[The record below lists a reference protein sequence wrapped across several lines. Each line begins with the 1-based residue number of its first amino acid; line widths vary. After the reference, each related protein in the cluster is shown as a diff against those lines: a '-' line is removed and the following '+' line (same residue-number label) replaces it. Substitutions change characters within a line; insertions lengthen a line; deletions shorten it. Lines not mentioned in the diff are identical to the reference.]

1 MGDNMSMFDVT
12 PAAVNVSSL
21 TESVLSGEMAATT
34 AAGSAAL
41 VGVVPMAGSAD
52 DVALA
57 SAMAGAG
64 GAYLGVA
71 GAHVGQRSTY
81 AAGQSMSSISY
92 VLQEL
97 ISAAQ
102 FSF

>member
-1 MGDNMSMFDVT
+1 MSMFDVS
-12 PAAVNVSSL
+12 PEAVNLSSL
-21 TESVLSGEMAATT
+21 TESVVTGEMAATT

-41 VGVVPMAGSAD
+41 TGVVPMAASAD
-52 DVALA
+52 DVAFA

-64 GAYLGVA
+64 GPYLGVA
-71 GAHVGQRSTY
+71 GSHFGQRASY
-81 AAGQSMSSISY
+81 ATGQSMSSISY

-97 ISAAQ
+97 ISAAK

>member
-1 MGDNMSMFDVT
+1 MSMFDVS
-12 PAAVNVSSL
+12 PAAVNLSSL
-21 TESVLSGEMAATT
+21 TEAALTGDMAATT
-34 AAGSAAL
+34 AAGAAAL
-41 VGVVPMAGSAD
+41 TGVVPMAASAD
-52 DVALA
+52 DVAFAA
-57 SAMAGAG
+57 SMAGAG

-71 GAHVGQRSTY
+71 GAHFGQRGMYS
-81 AAGQSMSSISY
+81 AGQSMSSVSY

>member
-1 MGDNMSMFDVT
+1 MSMFDVS
-12 PAAVNVSSL
+12 PAAVNLSSL
-21 TESVLSGEMAATT
+21 TESALTGEMAATT

-41 VGVVPMAGSAD
+41 TGVVPMAASAD
-52 DVALA
+52 DVAFA

-64 GAYLGVA
+64 GTYLGVA
-71 GAHVGQRSTY
+71 GAHFGQRGMYS
-81 AAGQSMSSISY
+81 AGQSMSSVSY